1 MSKIKIK
8 NKEEKKTII
17 KLLNN
22 YADSYQLLK
31 DENMSLE
38 NEIKDLRLNIK
49 INKEIISE
57 LLNSSNSKFNE
68 NKLKTIILKL
78 NNENNLLYA
87 QCEKISKEKLKLR
100 NKLLKQDEINENRI
114 EQLKLENEINLNKLF
129 LYEQS
134 IEEKNNIIHKLKLL
148 IEKYKDGIIYEREVY
163 ITEPTKLICIINE
176 ELNLYKQIYSKL
188 INSVQKIKS
197 SKEKY
202 ANLTEK
208 LQTENSK
215 LRNKYLISVYSANRE
230 KETILTELSAISQN
244 TKKNDND
251 DIRTINTTLTNYNK
265 EKLKKKL
272 DIIYFNSKNAFND
285 FDEILKACGLN
296 MKIYREISEQKE
308 NEKFIEII
316 EMLFKIILDKN
327 TQISLLEKEIANL
340 TVKNFELNKSN
351 MNLFVENNN
360 LMNNRDST
368 LNSTLKKYNKDNS
381 SIEGNPSKSINRNLI
396 LKNLDIYGRQIK
408 KEEEENLNPKDS
420 LSLQKDLDMIIDNNE
435 RPKTENLIVDIKSEN
450 NQNILKQYINTIQNH
465 ISNKKKDT
473 SEEKEKSF
481 FEEDE
486 EEEDDI
492 QSKYIEFENDNNEMM
507 NSISNDKHKIT
518 KNYIDKENNDNFD
531 FSCSTVKCDIN
542 VKKNNYLETYEDY
555 SM

>member
-272 DIIYFNSKNAFND
+272 DTIYFNSKNAFND

-368 LNSTLKKYNKDNS
+368 LNSTLKKYNKDNNS
-381 SIEGNPSKSINRNLI
+381 NEGNPSKSINRNLI

-507 NSISNDKHKIT
+507 NSISNDKHKII
-518 KNYIDKENNDNFD
+518 KNYIDKENNNNFD

>member
-265 EKLKKKL
+265 EKLKKK
-272 DIIYFNSKNAFND
+272 
-285 FDEILKACGLN
+285 
-296 MKIYREISEQKE
+296 
-308 NEKFIEII
+308 
-316 EMLFKIILDKN
+316 
-327 TQISLLEKEIANL
+327 
-340 TVKNFELNKSN
+340 
-351 MNLFVENNN
+351 
-360 LMNNRDST
+360 
-368 LNSTLKKYNKDNS
+368 
-381 SIEGNPSKSINRNLI
+381 
-396 LKNLDIYGRQIK
+396 
-408 KEEEENLNPKDS
+408 
-420 LSLQKDLDMIIDNNE
+420 
-435 RPKTENLIVDIKSEN
+435 
-450 NQNILKQYINTIQNH
+450 
-465 ISNKKKDT
+465 
-473 SEEKEKSF
+473 
-481 FEEDE
+481 
-486 EEEDDI
+486 
-492 QSKYIEFENDNNEMM
+492 
-507 NSISNDKHKIT
+507 
-518 KNYIDKENNDNFD
+518 
-531 FSCSTVKCDIN
+531 
-542 VKKNNYLETYEDY
+542 
-555 SM
+555 

>member
-251 DIRTINTTLTNYNK
+251 DIRNINTPLTNYNK

-272 DIIYFNSKNAFND
+272 DTIYFNSKNAFND

-381 SIEGNPSKSINRNLI
+381 SIEGNPSKSVNRNLI

-507 NSISNDKHKIT
+507 NSISNDKHKII
-518 KNYIDKENNDNFD
+518 KNYIDKENNNNFD

>member
-57 LLNSSNSKFNE
+57 LFNSSNSKFNE

-272 DIIYFNSKNAFND
+272 DTIYFNSKNAFND

-518 KNYIDKENNDNFD
+518 KNYIDKENNNNFD